1 MKKASEY
8 KSFIQQ
14 RAFDL
19 GFSYIGFAKAEQL
32 NEEAKRLEAWLSKGY
47 HGQMHYM
54 ENYFDL
60 RTDPRKLVPGAKTVV
75 TMMYNYFPEE
85 EQNEDA
91 PKIARYA
98 YGKDYHFILKRKL
111 KDLLQSI
118 QEEIGAIDGRCF
130 VDSAPIMEREW
141 AKRSGIGWHGKNTLV
156 INPKAGSYFF
166 LTCLVFDLEIEPDPP
181 IKDYCGTC
189 TKCIDAC
196 PTDAISEEGYLL
208 DASKCISYL
217 TIELKESI
225 PSEFKGKME
234 DWMFGCDICQEV
246 CPWNRFSKKHEEPW
260 FEPHPDLLSMNKGD
274 WEDLTEETFRAVFR
288 KSAVKRTKFTGLK
301 RNIDFLKKGQKGWDT
316 D

>member
-1 MKKASEY
+1 MVKKSEY
-8 KSFIQQ
+8 KSFIRQ
-14 RAFDL
+14 RAYDL
-19 GFSYIGFAKAEQL
+19 GFSYIGFAKAEEL
-32 NEEAKRLEAWLSKGY
+32 TEEAKRLEAWLSKGY

-75 TMMYNYFPEE
+75 TMMFNYFPEK
-85 EQNEDA
+85 EQTEAA

-98 YGKDYHFILKRKL
+98 YGKDYHFVLKRKL

-118 QEEIGAIDGRCF
+118 QGGIGEVDGRCF

-141 AKRSGIGWHGKNTLV
+141 AKRSGVGWHGKNTLI
-156 INPKAGSYFF
+156 INPKSGSYFF
-166 LTCLVFDLEIEPDPP
+166 LACLVIDLEIEPDPP

-196 PTDAISEEGYLL
+196 PTDAISEKGYLL

-225 PSEFKGKME
+225 PTEFKGKME

-246 CPWNRFSKKHEEPW
+246 CPWNRFSQKNEEEW
-260 FEPHPDLLSMNKGD
+260 FEPHPDLLTMNHQD
-274 WEDLTEETFRAVFR
+274 WEEITEETFRKVFK
-288 KSAVKRTKFTGLK
+288 KSAVKRTKYAGLK
-301 RNIDFLKKGQKGWDT
+301 RNIEFLGR
-316 D
+316 

>member
-1 MKKASEY
+1 
-8 KSFIQQ
+8 
-14 RAFDL
+14 
-19 GFSYIGFAKAEQL
+19 
-32 NEEAKRLEAWLSKGY
+32 
-47 HGQMHYM
+47 M

-75 TMMYNYFPEE
+75 TMMFNYFPEK

-111 KDLLQSI
+111 KDLLQAI
-118 QEEIGAIDGRCF
+118 EEEIGEVSGRCF

-141 AKRSGIGWHGKNTLV
+141 AKRSGIGWYGKNTLI

-166 LTCLVFDLEIEPDPP
+166 LACLVIDLEIEPDPP
-181 IKDYCGTC
+181 LKDYCGTC

-196 PTDAISEEGYLL
+196 PTDAIAENGNLL

-217 TIELKESI
+217 TIELKEAI
-225 PSEFKGKME
+225 PNEFKGKME

-246 CPWNRFSKKHEEPW
+246 CPWNRFSKKHEEEW
-260 FEPHPDLLSMNKGD
+260 FEPHPDLLTMNRQE
-274 WEDLTEETFRAVFR
+274 WEEITEETFRKVFK
-288 KSAVKRTKFTGLK
+288 KSAVKRTKYAGLN
-301 RNIDFLKKGQKGWDT
+301 RNINFLRKTEDEK
-316 D
+316 

>member
-14 RAFDL
+14 RAYDL

-32 NEEAKRLEAWLSKGY
+32 TEEAKRLEAWLSKGY

-118 QEEIGAIDGRCF
+118 QEEIGEVDGRCF

-141 AKRSGIGWHGKNTLV
+141 AKRSGIGWHGKNTLI

-166 LTCLVFDLEIEPDPP
+166 LACMVFDLEIEPDPP
-181 IKDYCGTC
+181 LKDYCGTC

-225 PSEFKGKME
+225 PTEFKGKME

-246 CPWNRFSKKHEEPW
+246 CPWNRFSKKHEEEW

-274 WEDLTEETFRAVFR
+274 WEDLTEETFRKVFK
-288 KSAVKRTKFTGLK
+288 KSAVKRTKFAGLK
-301 RNIDFLKKGQKGWDT
+301 RNIDFLKKS
-316 D
+316 